1 MYTKGNNGERQQV
14 SFKANDDEIK
24 APPQHPASHKDETE
38 KPEGSNK
45 MLLYGA
51 LALGLIILGV
61 SGYMIYK
68 DHKKNKSKA
77 NVGYEVV

>member
-1 MYTKGNNGERQQV
+1 MYTKGNNGERQEV
-14 SFKANDDEIK
+14 NFKANDDVEK
-24 APPQHPASHKDETE
+24 VPQHTASHTYETE

-51 LALGLIILGV
+51 LALGLIILGI

-77 NVGYEVV
+77 NVGYEVI